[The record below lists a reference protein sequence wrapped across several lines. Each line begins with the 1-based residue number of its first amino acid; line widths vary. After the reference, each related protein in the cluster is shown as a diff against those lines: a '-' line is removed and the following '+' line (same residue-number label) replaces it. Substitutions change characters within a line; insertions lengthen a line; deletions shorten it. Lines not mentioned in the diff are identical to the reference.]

1 MAPRMSLQTKLV
13 EILGSNNVYFQP
25 PPEFKMSYPCIV
37 YHFAKFDSDSA
48 DNAPY
53 KIESKYEI
61 TVIDSNPDSLTPKKV
76 VELSRCTSDRTFKT
90 SNLNH
95 FVFTIIF

>member
-13 EILGSNNVYFQP
+13 DILNSNNVYFQP

-37 YHFAKFDSDSA
+37 YHFAKFESDSA
-48 DNAPY
+48 DNLPY
-53 KIESKYEI
+53 VIDNKYEI
-61 TVIDSNPDSLTPKKV
+61 TVIDSNPDSGIPKKIAQ
-76 VELSRCTSDRTFKT
+76 LPGCSNDRTFKT

>member
-1 MAPRMSLQTKLV
+1 MALRMSLQTKLV
-13 EILGSNNVYFQP
+13 GILNSNNVYFQP

-37 YHFAKFDSDSA
+37 YQLSKFSNESA

-53 KIESKYEI
+53 IVETQYEV
-61 TVIDSNPDSLTPKKV
+61 TVIDSNPDSAIPMKIAVLP
-76 VELSRCTSDRTFKT
+76 RCNHDRNFKT

-95 FVFTIIF
+95 FVFTITF